1 VTNLDNAVKEATS
14 EIATINHSLNKLDDQ
29 ITKLD
34 NLSDHMNSLIEWLH
48 QSKGPLSSKQ
58 PSQQESID
66 SSHSMAFRS
75 NPLTH
80 DLCLPKFEVNK
91 FDGSDPTSRV
101 TQMEHYFSLHG
112 IIDYLIKIRVGA
124 PYLDPK

>member
-1 VTNLDNAVKEATS
+1 
-14 EIATINHSLNKLDDQ
+14 
-29 ITKLD
+29 
-34 NLSDHMNSLIEWLH
+34 MNSLIEWLH

-58 PSQQESID
+58 TSQQESVE
-66 SSHSMAFRS
+66 SSHSMAFHS

-80 DLCLPKFEVNK
+80 DLCLPKVEVNK
-91 FDGSDPTSRV
+91 FDVLDPTCWV

-112 IIDYLIKIRVGA
+112 IIDDLIKVRVGV